1 MEPHSAG
8 PGQGTTMTVRLPTRL
23 DTRRN
28 VAANVEKMP
37 TQTTGAGL
45 SLEGSTVVVVDDEPD
60 SRELLAALLESGGA
74 RVLQCE
80 SAAAALQQ
88 LTKPGVDLLVAD
100 IAVPEVDGYE
110 LIRLVRKLLEH
121 VPAIAVSA
129 HARPQ
134 DRAKALVSGFD
145 GYCAKPIEA
154 DHFFEM
160 VQKILPD

>member
-1 MEPHSAG
+1 
-8 PGQGTTMTVRLPTRL
+8 MTVRLPTRH

-28 VAANVEKMP
+28 VAANVENMP

-45 SLEGSTVVVVDDEPD
+45 SLEGSTVVVVDDQPD

-74 RVLQCE
+74 RVRQCE

-100 IAVPEVDGYE
+100 IAMPEVDGYE
-110 LIRLVRKLLEH
+110 LIRLVRKLPEH
-121 VPAIAVSA
+121 VPAITVSA

-160 VQKILPD
+160 VQKVLPD